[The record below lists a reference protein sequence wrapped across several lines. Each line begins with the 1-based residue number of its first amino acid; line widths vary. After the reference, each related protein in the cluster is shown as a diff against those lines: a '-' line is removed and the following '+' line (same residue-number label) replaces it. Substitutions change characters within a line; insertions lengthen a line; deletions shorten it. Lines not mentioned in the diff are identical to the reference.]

1 MKIKNG
7 FILRTVA
14 GQNLIVPVGE
24 NTMNFNAAITL
35 NESAAFH
42 WNQLSEEKTE
52 EQLLSALTEEYAI
65 DSDTARADIKVF
77 LNVLKTALL
86 KNGYPK
92 KKMFM
97 TG

>member
-35 NESAAFH
+35 NESAAFL
-42 WNQLSEEKTE
+42 WNQLSEDKTE

-77 LNVLKTALL
+77 LNVLKEHDILE
-86 KNGYPK
+86 
-92 KKMFM
+92 
-97 TG
+97 

>member
-35 NESAAFH
+35 NESAAFL

-77 LNVLKTALL
+77 LNVLKEHDILE
-86 KNGYPK
+86 
-92 KKMFM
+92 
-97 TG
+97 

>member
-7 FILRTVA
+7 FIFRTVA
-14 GQNLIVPVGE
+14 GQNLLVPVGE

-35 NESAAFH
+35 NESAAFL

-77 LNVLKTALL
+77 LNVLKEHDILE
-86 KNGYPK
+86 
-92 KKMFM
+92 
-97 TG
+97 

>member
-35 NESAAFH
+35 NESAAFL

-65 DSDTARADIKVF
+65 DSDTAKADIKVF
-77 LNVLKTALL
+77 LNVLKEHDILE
-86 KNGYPK
+86 
-92 KKMFM
+92 
-97 TG
+97 

>member
-24 NTMNFNAAITL
+24 NAMNFNAAITL
-35 NESAAFH
+35 NESAAFL
-42 WNQLSEEKTE
+42 WNKLTEEQSE

-65 DSDTARADIKVF
+65 DEETAKADIKVF
-77 LNVLKTALL
+77 LDVLKEHNILE
-86 KNGYPK
+86 
-92 KKMFM
+92 
-97 TG
+97 

>member
-35 NESAAFH
+35 NESAAFL

-52 EQLLSALTEEYAI
+52 EQLLNALTEEYAI

-77 LNVLKTALL
+77 LNVLKEHDILE
-86 KNGYPK
+86 
-92 KKMFM
+92 
-97 TG
+97 

>member
-35 NESAAFH
+35 NESAAFL
-42 WNQLSEEKTE
+42 WNKLTEEQSE

-65 DSDTARADIKVF
+65 DEETAKADIKVF
-77 LNVLKTALL
+77 LDVLKEHNILE
-86 KNGYPK
+86 
-92 KKMFM
+92 
-97 TG
+97 

>member
-24 NTMNFNAAITL
+24 NTMNVNAAITL
-35 NESAAFH
+35 NESAAFL
-42 WNQLSEEKTE
+42 WNKLTEEQSE

-65 DSDTARADIKVF
+65 DEETAKADIKVF
-77 LNVLKTALL
+77 LDVLKEHNILE
-86 KNGYPK
+86 
-92 KKMFM
+92 
-97 TG
+97 

>member
-35 NESAAFH
+35 NESAAFL
-42 WNQLSEEKTE
+42 WNKLTDEQTE
-52 EQLLSALTEEYAI
+52 EQLLNALTEEYAI
-65 DSDTARADIKVF
+65 DEETAKADIKVF
-77 LNVLKTALL
+77 LDVLKEHNILE
-86 KNGYPK
+86 
-92 KKMFM
+92 
-97 TG
+97 